1 MKPDTQGQ
9 RCSENLASPAADKAR
24 RRYSQPNW
32 IDFPTRKMST
42 AQGNLRS
49 LLELLQCLFY
59 LRDLPLPAV
68 TCTTKQQSVVGD
80 AFRNVYRNSKHH
92 VAWVPL
98 LLAKGEMALEKPV
111 NKGEPQ

>member
-1 MKPDTQGQ
+1 MP
-9 RCSENLASPAADKAR
+9 
-24 RRYSQPNW
+24 
-32 IDFPTRKMST
+32 T

-59 LRDLPLPAV
+59 RRDLPLAAV
-68 TCTTKQQSVVGD
+68 TCTTNQQSAVGD

-92 VAWVPL
+92 VAGVPS
-98 LLAKGEMALEKPV
+98 LLAKGERALEQPV